1 MGRGGRRGKDNWHS
15 QASVGAQLMST
26 AFCTLG
32 LAHHPCPLFPDGD
45 RGLRQS
51 IPLPQ
56 VTPRHS

>member
-1 MGRGGRRGKDNWHS
+1 MGRGGRRGK
-15 QASVGAQLMST
+15 ASVGAQLMST

-45 RGLRQS
+45 RCLRQS